1 MAKYVVPI
9 RWQATEVVTVEAE
22 SVEEAMEKAG
32 EVEMNLD
39 NVSFDCPEIDE
50 DEVEEVD

>member
-1 MAKYVVPI
+1 MAKFLVPV
-9 RWQATEVVTVEAE
+9 RWQATELVTVEAD
-22 SVEEAMEKAG
+22 SVEEAVEKAG
-32 EVEMNLD
+32 EVEMDFN